1 MLDAAFTGPEDTVTV
16 TTAKEE
22 PARAVVRVKFF
33 TVPAAGTTP
42 DAQSVN
48 IVREG
53 ITDDLLQQYVDALQ
67 TRLGVSVNQTALQ
80 QTLAA
85 SGSGS

>member
-1 MLDAAFTGPEDTVTV
+1 VPTADT
-16 TTAKEE
+16 K
-22 PARAVVRVKFF
+22 
-33 TVPAAGTTP
+33 P
-42 DAQSVN
+42 DDQSLR

-53 ITDDLLQQYVDALQ
+53 ITDDLLQEYVDALQ

-85 SGSGS
+85 SGS